1 VRALIP
7 MLVLVACSAD
17 GPGRND
23 LTELTSLRVEP
34 AEVDVASVA
43 IGAEPI
49 DFTAFAVFSDGT
61 EQEVDV
67 VEWSVSNRS
76 AGTIDDAGLFSPS
89 ASNGGVTWVTAR
101 LSGVEGYAVVTVVF
115 QQDILEDEVSPSL
128 FDGPASPVTGKWQYP
143 PDGVNLPR
151 NTPSVHFQWRSMN
164 AEVYRL
170 RFRSAITDTSVYTRD
185 TEWIA
190 DPDVWGSIVSTNA
203 GGDLSVELSG
213 AGPDGVFAEAPLTI
227 HVNRLDAD
235 GSIIYWAAD
244 GNALFEVPYGEEA
257 REFLRPQGFG
267 CLGCH
272 AISSD
277 GKVAATWDGADGRL
291 GIVRA
296 EDPSDYVIGVGAS
309 GNANFSSFSPDG
321 SLILVTLQGNIRMID
336 ANTGQNLGIVVTGG
350 NATHIDWS
358 PDGSRIAFTRAVATG
373 GSISDIS
380 LPINADSY
388 ISVMDWF
395 GGTNFG
401 NERTIADPPGRP
413 PSGYRAYYPAF
424 SPDGE
429 WIAFNVSRED
439 CYDDA
444 DSQLWMVDSEGV
456 NPPIRL
462 RNAAPEGV
470 NTNSWPRWGPLPDDD
485 VLWLTFA
492 SRRPYG
498 RVTSGS
504 NPQIWVSAIDPV
516 KAESGED
523 PSFAA
528 FWLPGQNERT
538 GNHIPVWVP

>member
-1 VRALIP
+1 MRARWLAIGLSGC
-7 MLVLVACSAD
+7 MSGGG
-17 GPGRND
+17 GPD
-23 LTELTSLRVEP
+23 LSELSGIRVEP
-34 AEVDVASVA
+34 SEISLDSRPEGSDPV
-43 IGAEPI
+43 
-49 DFTAFAVFSDGT
+49 DFTAYATFTDGS
-61 EQEVDV
+61 EQEVDL

-76 AGTIDDAGLFSPS
+76 TGTIDEQGRFTPAGT
-89 ASNGGVTWVTAR
+89 NGGVTWVTAR
-101 LSGVEGYAVVTVVF
+101 LSGLEGYAVATVVHRQEIF
-115 QQDILEDEVSPSL
+115 EDEVNPSV
-128 FDGPASPVTGKWQYP
+128 FEGTATPVTGKWQYP

-164 AEVYRL
+164 ADVYRL
-170 RFRSAITDTSVYTRD
+170 RFRSDITDTSVYVRD
-185 TEWIA
+185 TEWVA

-203 GGDLSVELSG
+203 GGSLTVELSG
-213 AGPDGVFAEAPLTI
+213 ARPDGVEAEPPITI
-227 HVNRLDAD
+227 HVNRLDAS

-244 GNALFEVPYGEEA
+244 GNALYEVPYGEES
-257 REFLRPQGFG
+257 RVFLRPDGWG

-291 GIVRA
+291 GVVRA
-296 EDPSDYVIGVGAS
+296 EDPSEYVIGVGSS
-309 GNANFSSFSPDG
+309 GNSNFMSFSPDG
-321 SLILVTLQGNIRMID
+321 SLMLVTLQGNIRMID
-336 ANTGQNLGIVVTGG
+336 ANTGQNLGIVVSGG

-380 LPINADSY
+380 LPTTADSY
-388 ISVMDWF
+388 IAVMDWY

-401 NERTIADPPGRP
+401 NERTVADPPGRP

-424 SPDGE
+424 SPDGD

-444 DSQLWMVDSEGV
+444 DSQLWMVDAEGER
-456 NPPIRL
+456 PPIRL

-498 RVTSGS
+498 RQTMGQT
-504 NPQIWVSAIDPV
+504 PQIWVSAIDP
-516 KAESGED
+516 KRAESGED
-523 PSFAA
+523 PSFPS
-528 FWLPGQNERT
+528 FWLPGQDERT